1 MKFSDVIGQQ
11 QLKDRLIR
19 SVQSGQVPHAQLFHG
34 NEGVG
39 ALPLAIA
46 YAQYLNCTNRHENDS
61 CGICPS
67 CIKYNKY
74 AHPDLHFV
82 FPIVKK
88 KKSSGATEK
97 DTICDDYFAEWR
109 ELLGKNPYFKLSSWL
124 NAIGAENSQATIY
137 TAESDSILKKLNLK
151 IYEAEY
157 KIMIIWLP
165 EKMQEECSNKL
176 LKIIEE
182 PYDKTIFLLVS
193 EEPDRVLGTI
203 RSRSQ
208 SLHVP
213 PIDEENL
220 SKAVEARYNISG
232 EEMTSVVHLSSGS
245 YLKAEEI
252 LENNTENE
260 IFLELFITIMRN
272 CWTRNIKNMKAKGD
286 YFASMGREWQKS
298 FLSYAQRMIREN
310 FVYCLHSKEINYMN
324 SAESNFSV
332 NFSTYVNERNVIE
345 LMEELEMAE
354 RHIEQNV
361 NPKMIFLDLSMKI
374 AVLLK
379 K

>member
-1 MKFSDVIGQQ
+1 MKFGDIIGQDL
-11 QLKDRLIR
+11 LKTRLIQSIR
-19 SVQSGQVPHAQLFHG
+19 SGYVPHAQLFYG

-39 ALPLAIA
+39 VLPLAIA
-46 YAQYLNCTNRHENDS
+46 YARYLNCTGRQDRDA

-67 CIKYNKY
+67 CVKYNKL

-88 KKSSGATEK
+88 KKGSGATEK
-97 DTICDDYFAEWR
+97 ETICDDYIAEWR
-109 ELLGKNPYFKLSSWL
+109 NFLIKNPYFKLSSWL
-124 NAIGAENSQATIY
+124 HHIDAENSQGTIY
-137 TAESDSILKKLNLK
+137 TVESDQILKKLNLK

-165 EKMQEECSNKL
+165 EKMQEECANKL

-182 PYDKTIFLLVS
+182 PYERTVFLLVS
-193 EEPDRVLGTI
+193 ENPEQVLGTI

-208 SLHVP
+208 SLHIP
-213 PIDEENL
+213 PIDEQSQAAAL
-220 SKAVEARYNISG
+220 SSRYDLTP
-232 EEMTSVVHLSSGS
+232 EELASTVHLANGS
-245 YLKAEEI
+245 YLKAQEI
-252 LENNTENE
+252 LNNDSENKE
-260 IFLELFITIMRN
+260 FLELFITIMRN

-286 YFASMGREWQKS
+286 YFASMGREWQKNFFS
-298 FLSYAQRMIREN
+298 FAQRMIREN
-310 FVYCLHSKEINYMN
+310 FVYDLHSPEINYLN
-324 SAESNFSV
+324 PEESQFSV
-332 NFSTYVNERNVIE
+332 KFSPYVNERNVTE
-345 LMEELEMAE
+345 LMEELELAE

-361 NPKMIFLDLSMKI
+361 NPRMIFLDLSMKI